1 MPGKWLTYS
10 YILVVWELTEA
21 TISNIEFNTEI
32 NHEMDLSGQLRK
44 AGLACTCKTSVFS
57 FDMASSH
64 RAKERISNMKILL
77 KA

>member
-21 TISNIEFNTEI
+21 TISNLEFNTEI
-32 NHEMDLSGQLRK
+32 NHEMDLSGQLRE
-44 AGLACTCKTSVFS
+44 AGLACTCKTSGFS
-57 FDMASSH
+57 FDMASSR
-64 RAKERISNMKILL
+64 RAKEGISNMKILL

>member
-10 YILVVWELTEA
+10 YILGVWELTEA

-32 NHEMDLSGQLRK
+32 NHEMDSSGQLRE
-44 AGLACTCKTSVFS
+44 AGLACTWKRSGFS
-57 FDMASSH
+57 FDMASSR
-64 RAKERISNMKILL
+64 RAKEGISNMKILL